1 MVDRYIER
9 TIEPLLRRCA
19 AEFPAITLTGPRQSG
34 KTTLLKHVFGDTHE
48 YVSLA
53 DPKIRAWAL
62 RDACDF
68 LAKHPAPVILDE
80 ITYAP
85 ELLDY
90 LLGLIDADRSA
101 KGRYILSGSQDLA
114 LVASVSQS
122 LAGRTAVLRLF
133 PLTEREM
140 ARQPERPL
148 FWDRD
153 PIVAR
158 EPIAPSVR
166 DAWSRFMRGYYPEIA
181 LDPAR
186 DAHLWHSS
194 YATTYLEQDVR
205 SLRAV
210 GDISSFQT
218 FVQMLAARTAT
229 ILDMSSLSR
238 DIGVSVNTIRAWLS
252 VLEATH
258 QVFLLRPDT
267 FNLSRRMVK
276 RPKIYFV
283 DVGTVFYLTGM
294 SAPEHAAR
302 GPMAG
307 QIVETAVVSEI
318 YKTYAHLGRTP
329 ALSFWRTAR
338 GEEVD
343 LLVRDAGKVVP
354 VEIKSGATPN
364 HRWADGLKTFRSLE
378 THGDPEPGYVVHLG
392 DVAIGLGEEALAL
405 PLLDL

>member
-1 MVDRYIER
+1 MVDRYIQR
-9 TIEPLLRRCA
+9 TIEPLLRRSA

-34 KTTLLKHVFGDTHE
+34 KTTVLKHVFGDTHD

-53 DPKIRAWAL
+53 DPTARAWAL
-62 RDACDF
+62 RDARGF
-68 LAKHPAPVILDE
+68 LAQHPAPVIFDE

-90 LLGLIDADRSA
+90 LLGLIDDNRSA
-101 KGRYILSGSQDLA
+101 KGRYILSGSQNLA

-122 LAGRTAVLRLF
+122 LAGRTDVLRLF

-140 ARQPERPL
+140 AGDPERLL
-148 FWDRD
+148 FWDRE

-158 EPIAPSVR
+158 EAIAPSVR
-166 DAWSRFMRGYYPEIA
+166 DAWTRFLRGYYPDVA
-181 LDPAR
+181 LHAER
-186 DAHLWHSS
+186 NVHRWHAA

-205 SLRAV
+205 TLRAV
-210 GDISSFQT
+210 GDLSMFQA
-218 FVQMLAARTAT
+218 FVEMLAARTAT
-229 ILDMSSLSR
+229 ILDLSALSR
-238 DIGVSVNTIRAWLS
+238 DIGASVNTLKGWLS

-258 QVFLLRPDT
+258 QIFFLRPDV

-283 DVGTVFYLTGM
+283 DVGTVCYLTGL
-294 SAPEHAAR
+294 SVPEHAAR

-329 ALSFWRTAR
+329 SLTFWRTAR

-343 LLVRDAGKVVP
+343 LLIRDAGRVVP
-354 VEIKSGATPN
+354 VEVKSGATAN
-364 HRWADGLKTFRSLE
+364 HRWADGPRVFRSLE
-378 THGDPEPGYVVHLG
+378 THGDPEPGYVVYLG
-392 DVAIGLGEEALAL
+392 DAAIGLGDGTMTL
-405 PLLDL
+405 PLLEL

>member
-1 MVDRYIER
+1 MRDRYVHR
-9 TIEPLLRRCA
+9 TMEPLLRRSA

-53 DPKIRAWAL
+53 EPETRAWAL
-62 RDACDF
+62 SDPRDF
-68 LAKHPAPVILDE
+68 LAQHPAPVILDE

-90 LLGLIDADRSA
+90 LLGLIDEDRSA
-101 KGRYILSGSQDLA
+101 TGRYILSGSQNLA

-140 ARQPERPL
+140 AGEPDRLL

-153 PIVAR
+153 PLVAR
-158 EPIAPSVR
+158 EPVAPSVR
-166 DAWSRFMRGYYPEIA
+166 DAWARFLRGYYPEIG
-181 LDPAR
+181 LDTTR
-186 DAHLWHSS
+186 DAHLWHAS

-205 SLRAV
+205 ALRAV
-210 GDISSFQT
+210 GDISSFQV

-229 ILDMSSLSR
+229 VLDMSSLSR
-238 DIGVSVNTIRAWLS
+238 DIGVSVNTIRGWLS

-258 QVFLLRPDT
+258 QVFLLRPDA
-267 FNLSRRMVK
+267 FNATRRMVK

-283 DVGTVFYLTGM
+283 DVGTVCYLTGL
-294 SAPEHAAR
+294 SVPEHAAR

-307 QIVETAVVSEI
+307 QIVETAVVSEV

-338 GEEVD
+338 GEEID
-343 LLVRDAGKVVP
+343 LLIRDAGKVIP
-354 VEIKSGATPN
+354 VEVKSSGTVN
-364 HRWADGLKTFRSLE
+364 RRWAGVLRTFGSLE
-378 THGDPEPGYVVHLG
+378 THGDPEPGYVVHPG
-392 DVAIGLGEEALAL
+392 EIAIGLGDGALAL
-405 PLLDL
+405 PLRDL